1 MTSEKKETKEKEI
14 ERKRLFFDK
23 DEKYCIEFNL
33 DEKTTCQKI
42 YNENKEEITNMIK
55 ILNKNLPK
63 NFDLDNELELDNYF
77 FCLIQPKIP
86 QEKGAEKKIVTPTID
101 LKLKLYENIYN
112 IYSSNPNSII
122 CFLAKNKAKL
132 NLRKNARSLF
142 VLEKDIYEDTEDSKL
157 KDNTVKENI
166 EEEILFKYTVFF
178 YESKNKNF
186 IKKDIVIDFEKITIT
201 KENKYININ
210 AIKKFNYFI
219 HDSDE
224 FKKLNIKAD
233 KMYGYIIIEI
243 NEKESYLIAHKKEYY
258 YKKLLYSIKCAINNN
273 EISFLDV
280 QIDNNIYS
288 AKSGLFAIYHL
299 IIDNCF
305 LLKEILSN
313 EEKRKI
319 FIDIFPQ
326 KKVGEIVDKIIEYK
340 SLNKKELYL
349 ESWTN
354 FKQILAYLEPY
365 KDESKN
371 QTNELFNVLKKVNI
385 NKYKE
390 VLKESNNTLQN
401 IMMNMKKG
409 NVDNPNNNLQ
419 NNINNAL
426 KELLKDNLFDELFYY
441 LYNLYLLP
449 YFEEI
454 NKTLKEGE
462 SSQNKSILR
471 KKFQLL
477 LALYYFKFFEL
488 KFNYLGDKDDIR
500 TASLFYQKK

>member
-1 MTSEKKETKEKEI
+1 M
-14 ERKRLFFDK
+14 
-23 DEKYCIEFNL
+23 
-33 DEKTTCQKI
+33 
-42 YNENKEEITNMIK
+42 
-55 ILNKNLPK
+55 
-63 NFDLDNELELDNYF
+63 
-77 FCLIQPKIP
+77 
-86 QEKGAEKKIVTPTID
+86 
-101 LKLKLYENIYN
+101 
-112 IYSSNPNSII
+112 
-122 CFLAKNKAKL
+122 
-132 NLRKNARSLF
+132 
-142 VLEKDIYEDTEDSKL
+142 
-157 KDNTVKENI
+157 
-166 EEEILFKYTVFF
+166 
-178 YESKNKNF
+178 
-186 IKKDIVIDFEKITIT
+186 
-201 KENKYININ
+201 
-210 AIKKFNYFI
+210 
-219 HDSDE
+219 
-224 FKKLNIKAD
+224 
-233 KMYGYIIIEI
+233 
-243 NEKESYLIAHKKEYY
+243 
-258 YKKLLYSIKCAINNN
+258 
-273 EISFLDV
+273 
-280 QIDNNIYS
+280 
-288 AKSGLFAIYHL
+288 
-299 IIDNCF
+299 
-305 LLKEILSN
+305 
-313 EEKRKI
+313 
-319 FIDIFPQ
+319 
-326 KKVGEIVDKIIEYK
+326 
-340 SLNKKELYL
+340 
-349 ESWTN
+349 
-354 FKQILAYLEPY
+354 AYLEPY